1 MMLINNSNKPN
12 KYITHD
18 RNRIGRT
25 KEILELLRT
34 NETTNVI
41 ETVNML
47 EALFERWMK
56 HGDCLM
62 WNHIV
67 DEMKELPG
75 TEEEKKIFALGYMS
89 RVFLTEILDEPHEQ

>member
-1 MMLINNSNKPN
+1 MMLIDNSNKPN

-18 RNRIGRT
+18 RNRIGRI

-56 HGDCLM
+56 HGNCIM

-67 DEMKELPG
+67 DGMKELPG
-75 TEEEKKIFALGYMS
+75 TEEEKKIFALGYIA
-89 RVFLTEILDEPHEQ
+89 RVFLTEIKDEQ